1 MPFLLNSKFYIPYS
15 TPPMNILNL
24 LTKEK
29 RVAGIEISDSV
40 VRIAFVR
47 TSKDKVAHKTIEELV
62 LIEEP
67 IAANIIVEG
76 VAVDRVLLGKTLKG
90 IWEKARLD
98 TDYAIVSIP
107 DDKVYS
113 RIFSFPKTVE
123 GDRLSEAMRLA
134 IGFQLPIKTEAAY
147 LDWERLPSTPLVN
160 EILLA
165 TVPRAVAQGY
175 AEAFEAAGI
184 KTLALES
191 HLASI
196 ARAVKIEPEHTMLFT
211 KKTPDGATVFAL
223 KNGTLRFSRTLPAR
237 FLDESKIPTEVH
249 NIKTALEGDLKEKVV
264 EVSILDAQ
272 IRDDYADKKGLSEPR
287 SKWLIVLGAVIR
299 GQIPEGADNLVSLL
313 PVGTEEAYAYQKAT
327 AFIALIRN
335 MIVGVSIFFIAAF
348 LSAYLFV
355 LSLSQNANRT
365 IATLSVSSASPEI
378 LAKEAWVS
386 KVNALTEAGQAIL
399 AQTPVWSVVVDE
411 VNARIIAGINI
422 STFSAPAITENMSL
436 AGTAKDRT
444 TLNQFKKSLQ
454 ESTMLTG
461 IEIPI
466 TNLAQKEDIPFTAS
480 FRLAD
485 PNVAFYK

>member
-1 MPFLLNSKFYIPYS
+1 
-15 TPPMNILNL
+15 MNILNL

-40 VRIAFVR
+40 VRIAFMR
-47 TSKDKVAHKTIEELV
+47 TSKDEVSHKTTEELV
-62 LIEEP
+62 LVEEP

-76 VAVDRVLLGKTLKG
+76 VVTDRTLLGKTLKS
-90 IWEKARLD
+90 IWDKARLS

-107 DDKVYS
+107 DDKIYS

-134 IGFQLPIKTEAAY
+134 IGFQLPVKTEAAY
-147 LDWERLPSTPLVN
+147 LDWERLAGTPLVN

-165 TVPRAVAQGY
+165 TIPRVVAQGY
-175 AEAFEAAGI
+175 VEALETAGI

-196 ARAVKIEPEHTMLFT
+196 ARAVKLEPEHTTLFT

-237 FLDESKIPTEVH
+237 FLDESKIPAEVH
-249 NIKTALEGDLKEKVV
+249 NIKTALEGELKEKVV
-264 EVSILDAQ
+264 ETPILDAQ

-287 SKWLIVLGAVIR
+287 SKWLIALGAAIR

-313 PVGTEEAYAYQKAT
+313 PIGTEEAYAYQKAT

-335 MIVGVSIFFIAAF
+335 MTVGVSIFFMVAF
-348 LSAYLFV
+348 LAAYLFV
-355 LSLSQNANRT
+355 LSLSQNANKT

-386 KVNALTEAGQAIL
+386 KVNALTLAGQTIL
-399 AQTPVWSVVVDE
+399 AQTPVWSIVVDE
-411 VNARIIAGINI
+411 VNARIIDGINL
-422 STFSAPAITENMSL
+422 STFSAPAITENMSI
-436 AGTAKDRT
+436 AGTAKDRA
-444 TLNQFKKSLQ
+444 TLNQFKKTLQ
-454 ESTMLTG
+454 ESTILTG

-485 PNVAFYK
+485 PNVALYK

>member
-1 MPFLLNSKFYIPYS
+1 
-15 TPPMNILNL
+15 MNILNL

-29 RVAGIEISDSV
+29 RVAGIEISDSI

-47 TSKDKVAHKTIEELV
+47 TQKDKVTHKIVDELI

-76 VAVDRVLLGKTLKG
+76 VVADRVLLGKTLKG
-90 IWEKARLD
+90 IWDKAKLD

-134 IGFQLPIKTEAAY
+134 IGFQLPIKTENAY
-147 LDWERLPSTPLVN
+147 LDWERLPSTTLMN

-165 TVPRAVAQGY
+165 TIPRAVAQGY
-175 AEAFEAAGI
+175 VEALEAAGI

-196 ARAVKIEPEHTMLFT
+196 ARAVKIEPERTILFT
-211 KKTPDGATVFAL
+211 KKTPDGATVFTL
-223 KNGTLRFSRTLPAR
+223 KNGTFRFSRTLPAR
-237 FLDESKIPTEVH
+237 FLDESKIPAEVH
-249 NIKTALEGDLKEKVV
+249 NIKTALEGELKETVI
-264 EVSILDAQ
+264 EASILDAQ
-272 IRDDYADKKGLSEPR
+272 IRDDYANKKGLSEPH

-313 PVGTEEAYAYQKAT
+313 PIGTEEAYAYQKAT
-327 AFIALIRN
+327 TFIALIRN
-335 MIVGVSIFFIAAF
+335 MTVGVSFFFIAAF
-348 LSAYLFV
+348 LAAYLFV

-378 LAKEAWVS
+378 LEKEAWVN
-386 KVNALTEAGQAIL
+386 KVNSLTEAGQTIL
-399 AQTPVWSVVVDE
+399 AQTPMWSVVVDE
-411 VNARIIAGINI
+411 VDARVIDGVNI
-422 STFSAPAITENMSL
+422 STFSAPSVTDSMSL
-436 AGTAKDRT
+436 VGTAKDRA

-454 ESTMLTG
+454 ESQMFTG

-480 FRLAD
+480 FRLTD
-485 PNVAFYK
+485 PSAALYK

>member
-1 MPFLLNSKFYIPYS
+1 
-15 TPPMNILNL
+15 MNILNL

-40 VRIAFVR
+40 VRIAFMR
-47 TSKDKVAHKTIEELV
+47 TSKDEVSHKTTEELV
-62 LIEEP
+62 LVEEP

-76 VAVDRVLLGKTLKG
+76 VVTDRTLLGKTLKS
-90 IWEKARLD
+90 IWDKARLS

-107 DDKVYS
+107 DDKIYS

-134 IGFQLPIKTEAAY
+134 IGFQLPVKTEAAY
-147 LDWERLPSTPLVN
+147 LDWERLAGTPLVN

-165 TVPRAVAQGY
+165 TIPRVVAQGY
-175 AEAFEAAGI
+175 VEALETAGI

-196 ARAVKIEPEHTMLFT
+196 ARAVKLEPEHTTLFT

-237 FLDESKIPTEVH
+237 FLDESKIPAEVH
-249 NIKTALEGDLKEKVV
+249 NIKTALEGELKEKVV
-264 EVSILDAQ
+264 ETPILDAQ
-272 IRDDYADKKGLSEPR
+272 IRDDYAD
-287 SKWLIVLGAVIR
+287 
-299 GQIPEGADNLVSLL
+299 
-313 PVGTEEAYAYQKAT
+313 QKAT

-335 MIVGVSIFFIAAF
+335 MTVGVSIFFMVAF
-348 LSAYLFV
+348 LAAYLFV
-355 LSLSQNANRT
+355 LSLSQNANKT

-386 KVNALTEAGQAIL
+386 KVNALTLAGQTIL
-399 AQTPVWSVVVDE
+399 AQTPVWSIVVDE
-411 VNARIIAGINI
+411 VNARIIDGINL
-422 STFSAPAITENMSL
+422 STFSAPAITENMSI
-436 AGTAKDRT
+436 AGTAKDRA
-444 TLNQFKKSLQ
+444 TLNQFKKTLQ
-454 ESTMLTG
+454 ESTILTG

-485 PNVAFYK
+485 PNVALYK